1 MIRYTKYDSD
11 TGNIE
16 YSFDG
21 HPNDILANEPCIQ
34 GEYSAEEYR
43 IVNGLAVRKTDLE
56 IETQNLDTAWILLR
70 RHRDNLLKD
79 SDWTQV
85 PDAPVNTNNWAT
97 YRQTLRDLPSNTTD
111 PNNVVWPSTPN

>member
-1 MIRYTKYDSD
+1 MIRYTKYNSD

-43 IVNGLAVRKTDLE
+43 IVNGSAVRKTDLE
-56 IETQNLDTAWILLR
+56 IQTQNLDTAWILLR
-70 RHRDNLLKD
+70 QHRDNLLKD

-85 PDAPVNTNNWAT
+85 PDAPVDATTWAT
-97 YRQTLRDLPSNTTD
+97 YRQHLRNLPSNTTD
-111 PNNVVWPSTPN
+111 PLNVSWPVKPT

>member
-43 IVNGLAVRKTDLE
+43 IVNGSAVRKSDLE
-56 IETQNLDTAWILLR
+56 IQTQNLDTAWILLR
-70 RHRDNLLKD
+70 QHRDNLLKD

-85 PDAPVNTNNWAT
+85 PDAPVNATTWAT
-97 YRQTLRDLPSNTTD
+97 YRQHLRNLPSNTTD
-111 PNNVVWPSTPN
+111 PLNVSWPVKPT